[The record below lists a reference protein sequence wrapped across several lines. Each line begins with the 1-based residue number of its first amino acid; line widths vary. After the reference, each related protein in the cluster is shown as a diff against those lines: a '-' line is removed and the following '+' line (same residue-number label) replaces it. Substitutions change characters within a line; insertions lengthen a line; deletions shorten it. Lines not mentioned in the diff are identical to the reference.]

1 MPPWELK
8 THGHWG
14 GQHHCPTAQRGP
26 EVLGP
31 TRQMAV
37 ALKHTLGPRA
47 RKKSLP
53 LGGEAFG
60 K

>member
-1 MPPWELK
+1 MATGRPASL
-8 THGHWG
+8 
-14 GQHHCPTAQRGP
+14 PTAQRGP

-47 RKKSLP
+47 REKSPALGQGGFGNDPRLP
-53 LGGEAFG
+53 QL
-60 K
+60 